1 GGRVIGLEFGTT
13 NEITNYDQDMATGAA
28 GDISV
33 SELSAGKYNIALNE
47 PGYTLVGTEP
57 VLPVALAPD
66 QNTQVN
72 LILANSSV
80 NSLLVTVKDLRSGM
94 SIANATV
101 RLTNAT
107 GTDISL
113 ITGEK
118 GQVYFPPNTDPPTV
132 LVGGIYTLEVNA
144 SGYGVFSEEITVNQL
159 VQKETQLDPS
169 SGIFAKYPGKKDYCL
184 KGDSLLLKCSSL
196 CGFFQGFLSGRFCG

>member
-1 GGRVIGLEFGTT
+1 VIGLEFGTT

-169 SGIFAKYPGKKDYCL
+169 S
-184 KGDSLLLKCSSL
+184 
-196 CGFFQGFLSGRFCG
+196 